1 MGLVYIFPFGIPL
14 ANCLILLSSSLSVQ
28 TTLIFIKRGVK
39 SILLEGVAQTIG
51 CTSLFLFL
59 QLKEYT
65 IAFFAISDSM
75 YGTAFYSATGL
86 HGLHVG
92 FALLGYCYVVY

>member
-1 MGLVYIFPFGIPL
+1 MGIVSIFPFGIPL
-14 ANCLILLSSSLSVQ
+14 ANVLILLSSSLPVQ

-39 SILLEGVAQTIG
+39 SSTLLNVAQTIG
-51 CTSLFLFL
+51 CTGLFLLL

-65 IAFFAISDSM
+65 VAFFAISDSM
-75 YGTAFYSATGL
+75 YGTGFYSATGL

-92 FALLGYCYVVY
+92 FALILFLIV